1 MVAEE
6 IIYTQEVQ
14 TAVDTALDLHGQF
27 YYQLNFQHNGSPQET
42 DAPAQG
48 RGPGLQWPVDT
59 ALKTCTDILL
69 PTKPPVQSL
78 TSGDSSSRPKL
89 RLADLH
95 LQVAPLKT
103 RPSTKLPCFLLKWEQ
118 CHVE

>member
-48 RGPGLQWPVDT
+48 KVEDQG
-59 ALKTCTDILL
+59 C
-69 PTKPPVQSL
+69 
-78 TSGDSSSRPKL
+78 SGHSSQNL
-89 RLADLH
+89 YGH
-95 LQVAPLKT
+95 FT
-103 RPSTKLPCFLLKWEQ
+103 TN
-118 CHVE
+118 